1 MMRTG
6 ILTLVMT
13 FCVTIAIAE
22 EADNPVKRKKLAP
35 SEPRPAQQEDF
46 LPREGETLTTATEG
60 LDSLGVLPTEVETR
74 SNGGTRRVKLETTI
88 FKRHEPVYYLATDLR
103 DPFRALVNDEK
114 KEGEVKTDLL
124 RLEDAILTGV
134 VWSDGKYLAMVRD
147 KDGKSFF
154 LREGDSVYSGK
165 VLYVGQTEAVFEVT
179 EFGDYARI
187 TLKVQGS

>member
-1 MMRTG
+1 MNKP
-6 ILTLVMT
+6 ILLLAVVLL
-13 FCVTIAIAE
+13 FSIAFAE
-22 EADNPVKRKKLAP
+22 EDNPVKRKKLA
-35 SEPRPAQQEDF
+35 QQEPATVEVDV
-46 LPREGETLTTATEG
+46 LNREGETLSTMTEG
-60 LDSLGVLPTEVETR
+60 LDSLGVMPNVLETQ
-74 SNGGTRRVKLETTI
+74 SNGGTRRVKLETTV
-88 FKRHEPVYYLATDLR
+88 FKRHEPVYYEASNYR
-103 DPFRALVNDEK
+103 DPFRALVSDEK

-124 RLEDAILTGV
+124 KLEEAVLTGV

-187 TLKVQGS
+187 TLKVQG